1 MERTVGVVVNESGSG
16 SAPVRAS
23 TAPELASAEPTVSL
37 EERRMLHER
46 QDAGKP
52 LVTFRDVHKRFP
64 GAEALQ
70 GVSLDLPTGQIVG
83 LLGPNGSGKSTLLK
97 LMAGLHRPTRGSVA
111 VDGRAPNRTTKA
123 QVAYLPEIDHLYG
136 WMTVEQTIR
145 FVQSFYEDWDG
156 LRAQGLLDFMGL
168 DSRKKVVNLSKGMRA
183 RLKLVLTLARS
194 ARLVLLDEPLSGID
208 PPSRA
213 RIVQAILSEY
223 RFGEQTIIISTHE
236 VLEAE
241 SLFDRL
247 IMLENGRIKIDG
259 DAEELRQQYGR
270 SVQGIMEEVF
280 A

>member
-1 MERTVGVVVNESGSG
+1 MGWVDVEKQPGAGRTVDGMNESGPRAG
-16 SAPVRAS
+16 EHAPAVTVERES
-23 TAPELASAEPTVSL
+23 TAAVE
-37 EERRMLHER
+37 
-46 QDAGKP
+46 P

-64 GAEALQ
+64 GTEALR
-70 GVSLDLPTGQIVG
+70 GVSLDLPKGQIVG

-111 VDGRAPNRTTKA
+111 VEGRIPDRTTKA
-123 QVAYLPEIDHLYG
+123 NLAYLPEIDHLYG
-136 WMTVEQTIR
+136 WMTVRETIR
-145 FVQSFYEDWDG
+145 FVRSLYEDWDEE
-156 LRAQGLLDFMGL
+156 RAQGLLEFMGL
-168 DSRKKVVNLSKGMRA
+168 DSRKKVVHLSKGMRA
-183 RLKLVLTLARS
+183 RLKLVLTLARP

-247 IMLENGRIKIDG
+247 IMLEDGRIKIDD
-259 DAEELRQQYGR
+259 DAETLRQQYGR
-270 SVQGIMEEVF
+270 SVQGIMEEIF